1 MSFGIGSFNP
11 MQMVSQAALAMATG
25 GTSLIAQ
32 MALQI
37 ATQIGKELIQTLGQQ
52 MGLPQPMIDAA
63 QGALETAAGNPAGA
77 AQEYAQAAQ
86 GSAAMVAD
94 LGQLFQQSP
103 AQIGEAQRD
112 VQSAQDD
119 FIQNQILQGAQQGSD
134 EDGNA
139 RGVGAKGS
147 ASKGSWLM
155 VLAEALGRKAN
166 AAANE
171 LASKSNSLD
180 WKDPK
185 QSSDFQALTQ
195 QFNMLMSAITNAI
208 KSVGEGMTT
217 AARKG

>member
-32 MALQI
+32 VALQL
-37 ATQIGKELIQTLGQQ
+37 ATQVGKEILQQVGQQ
-52 MGLPQPMIDAA
+52 LGVPQPMIDAA
-63 QGALETAAGNPAGA
+63 QGGLDIAAGNPAGA
-77 AQEYAQAAQ
+77 AQEYSQAAQ
-86 GSAAMVAD
+86 GSASLIAD
-94 LGQLFQQSP
+94 AGELFRQSP
-103 AQIGEAQRD
+103 AQIGGAQRD
-112 VQSAQDD
+112 VQSAVED

-134 EDGNA
+134 EDGNV
-139 RGVGAKGS
+139 RGIGAKGS
-147 ASKGSWLM
+147 SKGSWLM
-155 VLAEALGRKAN
+155 VLAEALGRQAN
-166 AAANE
+166 AAADE

-208 KSVGEGMTT
+208 KSVGEGLTT